1 MINSDSVI
9 IRIFRV
15 AILILTFFPKYL
27 ISVWADILLHNLNR
41 STVANLRVVL
51 KVWEIYSLELYDMGG
66 YYLLR
71 IALYA
76 ILQIL

>member
-15 AILILTFFPKYL
+15 AILIFTFFFFFPKYL

-51 KVWEIYSLELYDMGG
+51 NVWEIYSLELYDMGG
-66 YYLLR
+66 YYLL
-71 IALYA
+71 
-76 ILQIL
+76 